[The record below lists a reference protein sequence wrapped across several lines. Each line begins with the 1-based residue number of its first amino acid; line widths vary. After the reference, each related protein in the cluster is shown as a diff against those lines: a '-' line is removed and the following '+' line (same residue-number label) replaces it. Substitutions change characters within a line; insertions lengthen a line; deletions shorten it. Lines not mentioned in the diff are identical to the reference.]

1 MPKFWSLFALP
12 TLCSILASAL
22 PTPTSSASS
31 AASSV
36 PAASD
41 GFPTGAKVGIG
52 IGVTAFALL
61 LAAFSYLLRRLTM
74 GQRVFSRNPPSV
86 QSKIIEF
93 ISLYGEDG
101 VVLRELLMLASISYL
116 QGTQSSKTKKA
127 FSKEVVSLEKVSK
140 SLNFM
145 HAFMLYAIRPERLAA
160 LQDDLVCQDR
170 IIVRQQSGQATP
182 NQDTWAIDGRVWIAG
197 ANRAK
202 LGDTARRE
210 FYTELIDVFRNTPDE
225 CILCIQGRRMEAFY
239 NHARLVGIYICQRA
253 QKTSTHG
260 IRKLGISQD
269 SREQFLHMMM
279 RLLTY
284 RYRAFDEEMMDD
296 LQALL
301 EKSDIHPALHPRLY
315 VMWDWAQVKRELESS
330 ISTPSLAVGIIANL
344 RLSPQ
349 WSQGL
354 VGLLLA
360 DSIRKLE
367 RLPDSD
373 ALGQVLN
380 WSYEWCDVV
389 NQSRDHEVM
398 SALCI
403 LLPQI
408 KLWDRLA
415 RMPERYHMDCG
426 YHLSRLGYPELAE
439 RFLVSG
445 LTACG
450 SDNLGKTWRYRV
462 ELLAVTM
469 RLGQWQ
475 EAEVDLQVLRN
486 LEAEKFHNA
495 TFDGDFDAWQLS
507 GDFCEFKLS
516 INCLLADCFI
526 ARGEFQLVER
536 QLRAPLHGI
545 QGMQDHYIR
554 SMRVTAQ
561 SRVLHAQLQ
570 LGSFHSAVV
579 TSLQQ
584 CRDVFEYDGS
594 LLEEGTV
601 RWVADELLICTNE
614 LVHAGLLSGAMEILN
629 ILVAA
634 NGRIKTLLHTEV
646 CEYIQRRHA
655 NVLRLIA
662 NRRPSMPS
670 ELAPNDAIRTAPRQ
684 PSSAGS
690 TERHQAIAAAK
701 GLAKQQ
707 HKPEKRLSPARLR
720 KQTLLRLSRL

>member
-1 MPKFWSLFALP
+1 MS
-12 TLCSILASAL
+12 
-22 PTPTSSASS
+22 
-31 AASSV
+31 
-36 PAASD
+36 
-41 GFPTGAKVGIG
+41 
-52 IGVTAFALL
+52 
-61 LAAFSYLLRRLTM
+61 
-74 GQRVFSRNPPSV
+74 QRVFSRNPPSV
-86 QSKIIEF
+86 QLKSQVMSKTIEF

-101 VVLRELLMLASISYL
+101 VVLRELLMLASINYL
-116 QGTQSSKTKKA
+116 QGTQSSKTKRA
-127 FSKEVVSLEKVSK
+127 FSKGVVSREKVSK

-145 HAFMLYAIRPERLAA
+145 QSFMLYAIRPERLAA
-160 LQDDLVCQDR
+160 LQDNLVCQDR
-170 IIVRQQSGQATP
+170 IIVRQQSGQATQ
-182 NQDTWAIDGRVWIAG
+182 NQDDWAIDGRVWIAS

-210 FYTELIDVFRNTPDE
+210 YYTELIDVFRNTSDE
-225 CILCIQGRRMEAFY
+225 SNLCIQGRRMEVFY
-239 NHARLVGIYICQRA
+239 NHARLVGISICQRA
-253 QKTSTHG
+253 QKTLTHG
-260 IRKLGISQD
+260 IRELGISHD

-279 RLLTY
+279 RLLTH
-284 RYRAFDEEMMDD
+284 RHRAGDEEMMEH
-296 LQALL
+296 LQPLL
-301 EKSDIHPALHPRLY
+301 EKSDTDPALRPRLY
-315 VMWDWAQVKRELESS
+315 VMWKWAQVKRELESN
-330 ISTPSLAVGIIANL
+330 ICIPFRAVEIIANL
-344 RLSPQ
+344 RLSAH

-389 NQSRDHEVM
+389 NKSRDHEIM

-408 KLWDRLA
+408 KLWDNLA
-415 RMPERYHMDCG
+415 RVPEEYHMDCG

-450 SDNLGKTWRYRV
+450 YDILGKIWRYRI

-469 RLGQWQ
+469 RLGRWQ
-475 EAEVDLQVLRN
+475 EAEDKLQLLLH
-486 LEAEKFHNA
+486 LEAKQIHNS
-495 TFDGDFDAWQLS
+495 TFDGGFDAWQLS
-507 GDFCEFKLS
+507 GEFGEFKLS

-526 ARGEFQLVER
+526 AKGEFQLAEL

-570 LGSFHSAVV
+570 LGSFHSAMV
-579 TSLQQ
+579 TSIQQ

-594 LLEEGTV
+594 LLEEGAV

-614 LVHAGLLSGAMEILN
+614 LVHAGLLSGAIEILN

-634 NGRIKTLLHTEV
+634 SGRIKILLHAEV
-646 CEYIQRRHA
+646 CEYIQRRRA
-655 NVLRLIA
+655 SVFRLIA
-662 NRRPSMPS
+662 NRRPSTES
-670 ELAPNDAIRTAPRQ
+670 ELTPDDAIRTPGSM
-684 PSSAGS
+684 SSAP
-690 TERHQAIAAAK
+690 
-701 GLAKQQ
+701 LPQQ
-707 HKPEKRLSPARLR
+707 HIIGSSATDGSIALAGYYSNLDIGIGTHEC
-720 KQTLLRLSRL
+720 

>member
-1 MPKFWSLFALP
+1 M
-12 TLCSILASAL
+12 
-22 PTPTSSASS
+22 
-31 AASSV
+31 
-36 PAASD
+36 
-41 GFPTGAKVGIG
+41 AKSQVI
-52 IGVTAFALL
+52 
-61 LAAFSYLLRRLTM
+61 
-74 GQRVFSRNPPSV
+74 
-86 QSKIIEF
+86 SKLVEF
-93 ISLYGEDG
+93 ISIYCEDG
-101 VVLRELLMLASISYL
+101 IILRELLMLASIRYFRST
-116 QGTQSSKTKKA
+116 QGSKTKNAYPKGIA
-127 FSKEVVSLEKVSK
+127 SLEKVSK
-140 SLNFM
+140 KLNFM
-145 HAFMLYAIRPERLAA
+145 QSFTLYATRPERLVA
-160 LQDDLVCQDR
+160 LRDDLVHHGR
-170 IIVRQQSGQATP
+170 IKVRQQSGQTTQ
-182 NQDTWAIDGRVWIAG
+182 NQEAWAIDGQVWIAG

-202 LGDTARRE
+202 LVGVAERRE

-225 CILCIQGRRMEAFY
+225 SSLCIQRRRMEVFY

-253 QKTSTHG
+253 LKTSTHS
-260 IRKLGISQD
+260 IRGLGISQD
-269 SREQFLHMMM
+269 SREDFLHMMM
-279 RLLTY
+279 RLLTN
-284 RYRAFDEEMMDD
+284 RHRTGDKKMIQD
-296 LQALL
+296 LECLL
-301 EKSDIHPALHPRLY
+301 VKSDIDPALHPRLY
-315 VMWDWAQVKRELESS
+315 IMWEWTKLKRELEFSV
-330 ISTPSLAVGIIANL
+330 STPSHAVEIISNL
-344 RLSPQ
+344 KMSAQ
-349 WSQGL
+349 WSQGI

-360 DSIRKLE
+360 DSIQKLE
-367 RLPDSD
+367 SLPDSD
-373 ALGQVLN
+373 ALGQILN
-380 WSYEWCDVV
+380 WSYEWCDVA

-408 KLWDRLA
+408 KLWDKLA
-415 RMPERYHMDCG
+415 RMPEGYHLDCG

-445 LTACG
+445 FTACE
-450 SDNLGKTWRYRV
+450 SDILGRNWRYRI

-469 RLGQWQ
+469 RLGRWQ
-475 EAEVDLQVLRN
+475 EAEDRLQSLLG
-486 LEAEKFHNA
+486 LEAEKVHNA
-495 TFDGDFDAWQLS
+495 TFDGGFDAWQLS

-526 ARGEFQLVER
+526 AKGEFQLAEL

-646 CEYIQRRHA
+646 CEYIQRRRA
-655 NVLRLIA
+655 SVLRLIA
-662 NRRPSMPS
+662 NRRPSTPS
-670 ELAPNDAIRTAPRQ
+670 ELAPDDAIRTAPRL

-690 TERHQAIAAAK
+690 SAKDPMELKNLRIAAVEPPRTVQGTSAERHQAITAAK

-707 HKPEKRLSPARLR
+707 HKPEKTLSPARLR
-720 KQTLLRLSRL
+720 KQALLRLSRLPLPPKTKLGLSRSSSSRPHPVPLH